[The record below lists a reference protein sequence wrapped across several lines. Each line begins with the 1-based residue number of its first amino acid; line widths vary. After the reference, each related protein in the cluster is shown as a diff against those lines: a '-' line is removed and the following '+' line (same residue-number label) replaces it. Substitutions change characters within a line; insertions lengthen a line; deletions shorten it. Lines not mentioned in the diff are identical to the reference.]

1 MIRHITIYLAALLCA
16 SAASAVTIDS
26 RQCVEMALESNAD
39 LRIAVNA
46 REQASLQRGIARTA
60 YLPNFAGSA
69 MGVSR
74 MPDQEMMGMTLNM
87 KAMWMAGINLTQPVY
102 AGGKIIAANKLASI
116 GVKASDQQI
125 RMTRAE
131 VISNAQNAYWTYVA
145 VLAKVRMM
153 QSYVAQIDTA
163 YSQTESA
170 LTAGMVTRNDL
181 QRIEARRAQ
190 VLYQLG
196 QAESGANLSRMNL
209 CHVIGVGSETEITPA
224 DTEVEIDIPDNIGD
238 YNLLDRPEVA
248 LLHYDVDAKRQQI
261 AVTRADFL
269 PSLGLMAGW
278 SAYGNIR
285 MSGYM
290 QDATGNYTPFSTN
303 YRDHGWSIMASLSVP
318 IWHWGEGIKKVRH
331 ARIEAD
337 NARILLD
344 DRIRM
349 LDLEVH
355 QAISNVDTGQELLR
369 SARVAMTAADA
380 TLANITQSYELG
392 LSPLTDL
399 LDAQSQWQTAASDL
413 IEASAQLRIYCVEY
427 LRVTGRL

>member
-1 MIRHITIYLAALLCA
+1 MIKHISTYIIALSCA
-16 SAASAVTIDS
+16 TSLHAITIDS
-26 RQCVEMALESNAD
+26 RQCVDMALESNAELIVAD
-39 LRIAVNA
+39 NA
-46 REQASLQRGIARTA
+46 RKQANLQRGIARTA

-74 MPDQEMMGMTLNM
+74 MPNQEYLGMTLNM
-87 KAMWMAGINLTQPVY
+87 KAMWMAGINLTQPIY
-102 AGGKIIAANKLASI
+102 AGGKIVAANKLASI
-116 GVKASDQQI
+116 GVKAAAEQH

-131 VISNAQNAYWTYVA
+131 VISDAQNAYWTYVA

-163 YSQTESA
+163 YTQTCSA
-170 LTAGMVTRNDL
+170 LEAGMATRNDL

-190 VLYQLG
+190 VSYQLG

-209 CHVIGVGSETEITPA
+209 CHVVGIDTDTDIIPA
-224 DTEVEIDIPDNIGD
+224 DTEVAIEIPENLYD
-238 YNLLDRPEVA
+238 YNVLERPEAV
-248 LLHYDVDAKRQQI
+248 LLHYDADAKRQQI
-261 AVTRADFL
+261 AVTRADYL

-278 SAYGNIR
+278 SAYGNIK
-285 MSGYM
+285 MNGFQ
-290 QDATGNYTPFSTN
+290 QDAAGNYIPFNTN
-303 YRDHGWSIMASLSVP
+303 IKDHGWTIMASLSVP

-344 DRIRM
+344 DKM
-349 LDLEVH
+349 KLLDLEIR
-355 QAISNVDTGQELLR
+355 QAISNVESGNDLLK
-369 SARVAMTAADA
+369 SAQVAMDAADA
-380 TLANITQSYELG
+380 TLANMTQSYELG
-392 LSPLTDL
+392 LSPLTDF
-399 LDAQSQWQTAASDL
+399 LDAQSQWQSAASDL

>member
-145 VLAKVRMM
+145 VLAKVRLM
-153 QSYVAQIDTA
+153 QS
-163 YSQTESA
+163 
-170 LTAGMVTRNDL
+170 
-181 QRIEARRAQ
+181 
-190 VLYQLG
+190 
-196 QAESGANLSRMNL
+196 
-209 CHVIGVGSETEITPA
+209 
-224 DTEVEIDIPDNIGD
+224 
-238 YNLLDRPEVA
+238 
-248 LLHYDVDAKRQQI
+248 
-261 AVTRADFL
+261 
-269 PSLGLMAGW
+269 
-278 SAYGNIR
+278 
-285 MSGYM
+285 
-290 QDATGNYTPFSTN
+290 
-303 YRDHGWSIMASLSVP
+303 
-318 IWHWGEGIKKVRH
+318 
-331 ARIEAD
+331 
-337 NARILLD
+337 
-344 DRIRM
+344 
-349 LDLEVH
+349 
-355 QAISNVDTGQELLR
+355 
-369 SARVAMTAADA
+369 
-380 TLANITQSYELG
+380 
-392 LSPLTDL
+392 
-399 LDAQSQWQTAASDL
+399 
-413 IEASAQLRIYCVEY
+413 
-427 LRVTGRL
+427 

>member
-69 MGVSR
+69 MSVSR

-209 CHVIGVGSETEITPA
+209 CHVIGVGSDTEIIPA
-224 DTEVEIDIPDNIGD
+224 DTEVEIEIPDNIGD

-290 QDATGNYTPFSTN
+290 QDATGYYTPFSTN

-318 IWHWGEGIKKVRH
+318 IWHWGEGIKKVKH

>member
-16 SAASAVTIDS
+16 SAAPAVTIDS

-224 DTEVEIDIPDNIGD
+224 DTEVEIEIPDNIGD

-427 LRVTGRL
+427 LHVTGRL

>member
-131 VISNAQNAYWTYVA
+131 VISNAQNSYWTYVA

-170 LTAGMVTRNDL
+170 LKAGMVTRNDL

-196 QAESGANLSRMNL
+196 QVENGANLSRMNL
-209 CHVIGVGSETEITPA
+209 CHVIGVGSETEIIPA
-224 DTEVEIDIPDNIGD
+224 DNEVEIDIPDNIGD

-261 AVTRADFL
+261 AMTRADFL

-278 SAYGNIR
+278 SAYGNIK

-290 QDATGNYTPFSTN
+290 QDATGNYVPFSSN

-318 IWHWGEGIKKVRH
+318 IWHWGEGIKKVKH

-344 DRIRM
+344 DRLKLM
-349 LDLEVH
+349 DLEVH
-355 QAISNVDTGQELLR
+355 QAISNVDTGRELLR
-369 SARVAMTAADA
+369 SARIAMTAADA